1 LSADQGTIALI
12 FARRRPPTYGFSS
25 TFQLWSPT
33 RPPLLTCPSI
43 DSLRARASTHELSH
57 ASTMA
62 RLVASAAA
70 AAVTAATLLAA
81 TPSLAATAGGD
92 DLLVSVH
99 EAIANV
105 KVLTLAAGCGADCQ
119 AEVTARLAAAGCDR
133 IRPFPRLRM
142 AAARCA
148 GADVFHASGLNDTGN
163 ADVGSSSGRMGATLS
178 AIPGVVSVDDDFI
191 ISTQPTLE
199 GAAVRQGFPPRFPW
213 PGFPQPGGPGF
224 PQPGGPGFPQ
234 PGGPGFPQPGGPGRP
249 QPGRPGR
256 PQPGRPGRP
265 QPGRPGRPQPGRP
278 GRPQPG
284 RPGRPQPGRP
294 DFPPPNGGSGS
305 WGIDRVNQAALPLDG
320 DSSTPCYPAR
330 GRGVTIYVVDSGCA
344 VDHEQFGGRATAVAA
359 PGSRFRSGYDDE
371 GHGSHCAGTAAGRT
385 TGVATAATVV
395 CVKVLDSSG
404 RGSSADIVAGFEY
417 AAERSAAS
425 PSTPAVVSASLGARG
440 SARDATGVAAARA
453 VATGLTFV
461 AAAGNDGADACGYSP
476 AGVPSVVTVAN
487 ADRRDRIAS
496 TSNRG
501 RCIDVAA
508 PGTDIVSVSHRGGLV
523 SQSGTSMAAPHVA
536 GLAALVL
543 AEPGGARKSSEEV
556 LEVLTAQA
564 PSIGGYPMA
573 WANPQC
579 GQ

>member
-1 LSADQGTIALI
+1 
-12 FARRRPPTYGFSS
+12 
-25 TFQLWSPT
+25 
-33 RPPLLTCPSI
+33 
-43 DSLRARASTHELSH
+43 
-57 ASTMA
+57 MA
-62 RLVASAAA
+62 RLVASVAV
-70 AAVTAATLLAA
+70 AAVATATVLAA
-81 TPSLAATAGGD
+81 TPSLAATAGRD
-92 DLLVSVH
+92 DLVVSVH

-105 KVLTLAAGCGADCQ
+105 KVLTLAAGCAADCQ

-148 GADVFHASGLNDTGN
+148 GADIVHASGLNDTGD
-163 ADVGSSSGRMGATLS
+163 ADVGSGGDDIAATLN
-178 AIPGVVSVDDDFI
+178 AIPGVVSVDDDAI
-191 ISTQPTLE
+191 VSTDPTLA
-199 GAAVRQGFPPRFPW
+199 GAAVRQGFPPPFP
-213 PGFPQPGGPGF
+213 GPGF
-224 PQPGGPGFPQ
+224 PQPGFPGFPQ

-265 QPGRPGRPQPGRP
+265 QPGQPGC
-278 GRPQPG
+278 
-284 RPGRPQPGRP
+284 
-294 DFPPPNGGSGS
+294 PPPNRGSSS

-320 DSSTPCYPAR
+320 DSSMPCYPAC
-330 GRGVTIYVVDSGCA
+330 GRGVTIYVVDTGCA
-344 VDHEQFGGRATAVAA
+344 VDHEQFGGRATTVAA

-404 RGSSADIVAGFEY
+404 QGSSADTVAGFEY
-417 AAERSAAS
+417 AAERVAAS
-425 PSTPAVVSASLGARG
+425 PSTPAVVSASLGGRG
-440 SARDATGVAAARA
+440 SPRGATGVAAARA

-476 AGVPSVVTVAN
+476 AGVRSVVTVAN
-487 ADRRDRIAS
+487 ADRRDRIARS
-496 TSNRG
+496 SNTG

-508 PGTDIVSVSHRGGLV
+508 PGTNIVSVSHRGGFV

-543 AEPGGARKSSEEV
+543 AEPGGARKSSREV
-556 LEVLTAQA
+556 LAELTAQA

-579 GQ
+579 RQ